1 MTKGSQ
7 SRIKRRRANLPPERN
22 VAFFK
27 IDHEEKKFIVV
38 TKDYLINQ
46 LRRDGPK
53 IARSFDR
60 LIKDDLN
67 ATGELLAQV
76 SGLLRHHLRRLGDD
90 DIQAIS
96 ARLLANAMS
105 SFIASVEVARHGFRR
120 QYGSVARPVIEALT
134 TILYLQLEEGS
145 LDLFLAGKLNSTKT
159 ISKAKGVLPPIGW
172 LYGLLS
178 NEFVHIG
185 PNHAKFEPVLEYQE
199 VDEALKFIGAMMRG
213 NAWLI
218 YVVAELV
225 FHKDVERPR
234 YWRSHGG
241 GRFEYA
247 PSEREM
253 TWLKEFFDKYS
264 DEEDTPNKGS

>member
-7 SRIKRRRANLPPERN
+7 SRVKRRRAKLPPEHK

-27 IDHEEKKFIVV
+27 IDHEDKKFIVV
-38 TKDYLINQ
+38 SKDYLINQ

-60 LIKDDLN
+60 LTKDDLT
-67 ATGELLAQV
+67 ATGELLAKV
-76 SGLLRHHLRRLGDD
+76 SGMLRRDLRRLNDD
-90 DIQAIS
+90 DIQAVS

-120 QYGSVARPVIEALT
+120 QYGSLARPLVEALT
-134 TILYLQLEEGS
+134 TILYLQLEEDG
-145 LDLFLAGKLNSTKT
+145 LDIFLAGKLNSTKT
-159 ISKAKGVLPPIGW
+159 ISKAKAVLPPIGW

-185 PNHAKFEPVLEYQE
+185 PNHAKFEPVFEYKE

-225 FHKDVERPR
+225 FHNEVE
-234 YWRSHGG
+234 H
-241 GRFEYA
+241 
-247 PSEREM
+247 PSIGAV
-253 TWLKEFFDKYS
+253 TAAV
-264 DEEDTPNKGS
+264 GSNMRRRNEKWTG